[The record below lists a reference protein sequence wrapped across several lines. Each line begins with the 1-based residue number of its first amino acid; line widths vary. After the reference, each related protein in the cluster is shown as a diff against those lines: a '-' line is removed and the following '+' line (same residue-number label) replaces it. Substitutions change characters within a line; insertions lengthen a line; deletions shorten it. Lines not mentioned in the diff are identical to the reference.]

1 MYQCFTNKTLGFF
14 YFIFTVKKA
23 NNISMTPQHI
33 TFYKKQS
40 YLALAKGHNELKDKS
55 LTLSLSTLNKNPF
68 PTWHLSFL
76 EAD

>member
-1 MYQCFTNKTLGFF
+1 
-14 YFIFTVKKA
+14 
-23 NNISMTPQHI
+23 MTPQHI

-68 PTWHLSFL
+68 PT
-76 EAD
+76 